1 MSESS
6 LIDTHPAEPYRI
18 EVKVMPEYL
27 SHDSEPENERFI
39 FAYHVSIINCGSVG
53 AQLLNRH
60 WVITDGNG
68 GVDEVL
74 GEGVV
79 GEQPYLEAGEEYMYN
94 SFCVLATPVGMMQGS
109 YGMIS
114 DDGKLFEAEIPPF
127 MLAVPGRL
135 N

>member
-1 MSESS
+1 MSESGQIKS
-6 LIDTHPAEPYRI
+6 YRI

-27 SHDSEPENERFI
+27 IHDSEPENNRFI
-39 FAYHVSIINCGSVG
+39 FAYHVSIINRGSVG

-60 WVITDGNG
+60 WIITDGNG
-68 GVDEVL
+68 KVEEVT

-79 GEQPYLEAGEEYMYN
+79 GEQPWLEPGEEHIYD

-109 YGMIS
+109 YGMIAA
-114 DDGKLFEAEIPPF
+114 DGKLFEAEIPAF
-127 MLAVPGRL
+127 TLAAPGSL

>member
-6 LIDTHPAEPYRI
+6 EFESGQTEPYLI

-39 FAYHVSIINCGSVG
+39 FAYHVSIINRGSVG

-68 GVDEVL
+68 SVDEVH

-109 YGMIS
+109 YGMIA

-127 MLAVPGRL
+127 MLAAPGKL